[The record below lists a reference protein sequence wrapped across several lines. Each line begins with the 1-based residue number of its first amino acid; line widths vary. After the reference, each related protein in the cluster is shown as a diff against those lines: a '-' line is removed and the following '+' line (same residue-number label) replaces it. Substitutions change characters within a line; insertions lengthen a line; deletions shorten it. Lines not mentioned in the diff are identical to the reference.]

1 MKKHL
6 LLALLLSSS
15 MYGQISFD
23 QGYIIDNT
31 NQKTNCLIK
40 NLDWKNNPN
49 EIEYKLF
56 ENTKPVK
63 VAVQSIKEFGID
75 NVSKYISCNVNIDRS
90 SEITN
95 KLSRN
100 KEPNFKKEVLFLK
113 VLIEGNANLY
123 VYENRNLTR
132 YFYSTK
138 DSGIEQL
145 IYKSYVNEYN
155 KISKNNS
162 FRNQLWNS
170 LKCSNSDINVV
181 KNLNYQRSDLMNVV
195 VEPISIMKT
204 NKKGICLI

>member
-123 VYENRNLTR
+123 VYEN
-132 YFYSTK
+132 
-138 DSGIEQL
+138 
-145 IYKSYVNEYN
+145 
-155 KISKNNS
+155 
-162 FRNQLWNS
+162 
-170 LKCSNSDINVV
+170 
-181 KNLNYQRSDLMNVV
+181 
-195 VEPISIMKT
+195 
-204 NKKGICLI
+204 